1 MYKVTL
7 VAKIARYIVTFIMDQ
22 SFMAINW
29 FPGHMHKA
37 QKEIKEILPQIDV
50 VIEVCDARLPFSS
63 ENPMITE
70 IRGDKPLI
78 KILNKSDL
86 ADPKLTEIWLAYL
99 SAQHNVKAIA
109 LTTENNTA
117 SSTLPDLIRKL
128 VPQKDADG
136 KQINAVIMGIPNV
149 GKSTLINTLVGKT
162 KAKVGN
168 EPAVTKGQQRIKLDE
183 GVYLLDTPG
192 MLWPKIVNDNS
203 GFRLA
208 VSGAVKDTAFE
219 HEEIACFAAE
229 YLLESY
235 PELLKARYKLDELPE
250 HGVEVIEA
258 IGKNRGC
265 VRSGGLIDFHKASAI
280 LINEIRDK
288 TLGAITFET
297 PEMIEKE
304 TVFFLKQEADK
315 IAAREAKKAAR
326 GRGRKNKR

>member
-1 MYKVTL
+1 
-7 VAKIARYIVTFIMDQ
+7 
-22 SFMAINW
+22 MAINW

-86 ADPKLTEIWLAYL
+86 ADPVKTKEWLEYL
-99 SAQHNVKAIA
+99 ESQQNVKAIA
-109 LTTENNTA
+109 LTTDNPSIAKTIP
-117 SSTLPDLIRKL
+117 LLIRNL
-128 VPQKDADG
+128 VPNKDETG
-136 KQINAVIMGIPNV
+136 KQINAVIVGIPNV
-149 GKSTLINTLVGKT
+149 GKSTLLNTLVGKA

-183 GVYLLDTPG
+183 GLYLYDTPG
-192 MLWPKIVNDNS
+192 MLWPKIVNQNS
-203 GFRLA
+203 GYRLA
-208 VSGAVKDTAFE
+208 ITSAVKDTAFE
-219 HEEIACFAAE
+219 HDDIACFAAE
-229 YLLESY
+229 YLLEFY
-235 PELLKARYKLDELPE
+235 PERLKERYKIDTLPE
-250 HGVEVIEA
+250 QEVELLEE
-258 IGKNRGC
+258 IGRKRGC
-265 VRSGGLIDFHKASAI
+265 IRSGGHIDFHKASAI

-297 PEMIEKE
+297 PAMVEKE
-304 TVFFLKQEADK
+304 IIHFDNVEAKK
-315 IAAREAKKAAR
+315 IADREAKKLAR